1 MNFET
6 KKDGD
11 VLIFTLKEKKLDSAI
26 SPELKAEFLLLC
38 KKEKCSVLVLD
49 LKSVQFCDSSG
60 LSALL
65 IAHRTMNSKMGE
77 VRIANLNK
85 SVENLMKISQL
96 DRIFKIYKSTKAAIK
111 G

>member
-11 VLIFTLKEKKLDSAI
+11 ILIFTLKEKKLDSSI
-26 SPELKAEFLLLC
+26 SSQLKAEFLLLC
-38 KKEKCSVLVLD
+38 KTEKCSVLVID

-65 IAHRTMNSKMGE
+65 IAQRTMNSKNGE

-85 SVENLMKISQL
+85 SIENLMKISQL
-96 DRIFKIYKSTKAAIK
+96 DRIFKIYKSTKSAIK